1 MPLSSSV
8 NSSDSRYSIQSIAS
22 LGRPSHCGLMHH
34 GCMLEFRCPTNYNF
48 MLHLVQV
55 RWVASNWSTTGPVMC
70 HALWWCW
77 AHHWC
82 HQQHRWICAAVSGR
96 CVRALPCP
104 PSLQGWVLC
113 ILGHHGHRGH
123 VVDKHRTQRGQFCQH
138 LRWQVPMTNGQS
150 QCNFSHLHVGI
161 HSHVISDV
169 NPRVSQPQAQLMA
182 VSDSMPPVVAP
193 GLQDEEIPICWP
205 TLLGIQVVWGCL
217 THLTILWGCEGSWLK
232 LGKALCSCQVTSNGA
247 K

>member
-123 VVDKHRTQRGQFCQH
+123 VVDKHRTQRRQFCQH
-138 LRWQVPMTNGQS
+138 LRWQVPHDQWSVSVTFPTCMLVLTAVS
-150 QCNFSHLHVGI
+150 SLM
-161 HSHVISDV
+161 STPESV
-169 NPRVSQPQAQLMA
+169 NPRLNLQLCQTRRHRWLHQDCRMRESPSA
-182 VSDSMPPVVAP
+182 NPLSWGYWWCGAASPTWPSSGGVRAP
-193 GLQDEEIPICWP
+193 NW
-205 TLLGIQVVWGCL
+205 
-217 THLTILWGCEGSWLK
+217 SWA
-232 LGKALCSCQVTSNGA
+232 KACA
-247 K
+247 AAR